1 VSAVDPRLSSD
12 GRAFEERGDVSKRIL
27 KLVQTD
33 DLRRSKSDKL
43 IANYIER
50 NIAELPFE
58 TARSIAQRLEL
69 SPMTVGRY
77 LRRMGFDGLDELKGE
92 LRRGSS
98 NPAWQVKGQVDRLEQ
113 DRKEGKLLAGLIQ
126 QQIDNLGQ
134 IYEITRA
141 PEWQQTI
148 DALVEASEVYVAAYQ
163 NVRGIA
169 QYFASQL
176 SYTRPRVQFVDG
188 VNGTYAEVLDGSVE
202 GRLLFLHDVRR
213 FAAKARPLALEAR
226 RAGVKVVLLTD
237 EFCPWGP
244 EVSDICL
251 VVPGSHG
258 PLWDGAATM
267 TAVMDLMLSN
277 IIVVL
282 GDEVSERVD
291 TLTRLQDVFGDFE
304 S

>member
-1 VSAVDPRLSSD
+1 M
-12 GRAFEERGDVSKRIL
+12 SKRIL
-27 KLVQTD
+27 KLVQSD

-50 NIAELPFE
+50 NIADLPFE

-92 LRRGSS
+92 LRRGRS
-98 NPAWQVKGQVDRLEQ
+98 NPAWQVKAQVDRLEE
-113 DRKEGKLLAGLIQ
+113 DRREGKLLARLIQ

-134 IYEITRA
+134 IYELTSA

-148 DALVEASEVYVAAYQ
+148 EALVGASEVYVAAYQ

-188 VNGTYAEVLDGSVE
+188 LNGTYAELLDGSVE

-213 FAAKARPLALEAR
+213 FASKAKPLALEAR

-237 EFCPWGP
+237 EFCPWGKD
-244 EVSDICL
+244 VSDVCL

-277 IIVVL
+277 VIVVL
-282 GDEVSERVD
+282 GEEVNERVD
-291 TLTRLQDVFGDFE
+291 TLTRLQDIFGDFE
-304 S
+304 N